1 MEIEYKEE
9 SIKNEHSYE
18 YLIEKYA
25 SKLYKL
31 PENITKINL
40 LCYTINSN
48 IIFPFLLFLLFKDED
63 NILKFPIIEINN
75 DESFE
80 NMINE
85 YFNKYFNYF
94 DISYNGIICNN
105 NIYFLMIEIKI
116 KNNYLDFSEQ
126 YPNIYFSLS
135 SEIINYKKINN
146 YLIDKNI
153 TQMFLNIPEFGILY
167 DKNNKINYKIPDVA
181 YKIISHEQLNYFLF
195 FQNKKEN
202 NFNLINDYYFFYRK
216 LKINDN
222 ENNNKNDNKSENEN
236 ENEKYIFRYA
246 LFCGNKLRFEMN
258 DTISITDFEINELL
272 KFDTYKTLYILH
284 TMSDLPDILAIN
296 ENNFTLLTYHNL

>member
-9 SIKNEHSYE
+9 SIKNKNLYE

-75 DESFE
+75 DEPFE

-116 KNNYLDFSEQ
+116 KNNFLDFSEQ

-216 LKINDN
+216 LKINEN
-222 ENNNKNDNKSENEN
+222 ENDNKSENEN
-236 ENEKYIFRYA
+236 KKYIFRYA

-296 ENNFTLLTYHNL
+296 ENNFTLLTYYNL